1 MKQFVGYIA
10 NKMVKSIPRNKK
22 VFPTIKSVKPFTEKK
37 ADSFAGIKSKTPEDR
52 ANVIR
57 RRESI
62 KRMDQLDDL
71 KKKRKKGIEAGKEIK
86 KMVDTKKAKN
96 IGGTVF
102 HKSVPE
108 RKATGG
114 RVGRRFGSP
123 KPQPKTNVEKIKET
137 FSTKKN
143 LSPKQ
148 MKIAKLAGNK
158 NKIDA
163 ADFKKLRGRG

>member
-123 KPQPKTNVEKIKET
+123 KPKTNVQKIKET
-137 FSTKKN
+137 FGPKKKN

-148 MKIAKLAGNK
+148 MKIAKLAGNP
-158 NKIDA
+158 NKIDG
-163 ADFKKLRGRG
+163 ADFKKLRNR

>member
-123 KPQPKTNVEKIKET
+123 KPKTNVQKIKET
-137 FSTKKN
+137 FGPKKKVPSKFKGFSK
-143 LSPKQ
+143 LPEKVQ
-148 MKIAKLAGNK
+148 QKIDAKLA
-158 NKIDA
+158 
-163 ADFKKLRGRG
+163 KKV

>member
-123 KPQPKTNVEKIKET
+123 KPKTNVQKIKET
-137 FSTKKN
+137 FGPKKK

-148 MKIAKLAGNK
+148 MKIAKLAGDPK
-158 NKIDA
+158 RIDA
-163 ADFKKLRGRG
+163 PDFKKLRNR

>member
-123 KPQPKTNVEKIKET
+123 KPKTNVQKIKET
-137 FSTKKN
+137 FGPKKKN

-148 MKIAKLAGNK
+148 MKIAKLAGNP
-158 NKIDA
+158 NKIDG
-163 ADFKKLRGRG
+163 ADFKKLRGKA

>member
-57 RRESI
+57 TRESI

-123 KPQPKTNVEKIKET
+123 KPKTNVQKIKET
-137 FSTKKN
+137 FGPKKKN

-148 MKIAKLAGNK
+148 MKIAKLAGDPK
-158 NKIDA
+158 RIDA
-163 ADFKKLRGRG
+163 PDFKKLRGRG